1 MSGSDV
7 HDIDRVRP
15 EVLYD
20 RVHESWR
27 YIMGEEFH
35 YGYFVPA
42 DIDIF
47 TAAQA
52 LTQQMVTRAAFAA
65 GERVLDVGCG
75 TGRQACDLVANH
87 GVRVLGI
94 TTSEAGV
101 AAGRSLAAERGLA
114 DATFEV
120 RDGTNNGLDP
130 ESFDVVW
137 ALESSHLMRDR
148 EALLSE
154 CVRVLAPGG
163 RIVLCDIIRR
173 RTIPFAEV
181 RARRGEFAVLRE
193 AFGDAHMLP
202 LETYVETLTELGMQI
217 EDATDISTETQ
228 PTLAAWRAN
237 ALKHATEITALI
249 GQQGLDDFVAATE
262 VLDALWSDAT
272 LGYGILSASK
282 PSTHS

>member
-7 HDIDRVRP
+7 HDVDRVRP

-20 RVHESWR
+20 RVHEAWR
-27 YIMGEEFH
+27 LIMGEEFH
-35 YGYFVPA
+35 YGYFEPQE
-42 DIDIF
+42 IDIF
-47 TAAQA
+47 SAAQA
-52 LTQQMVTRAAFAA
+52 LTREMVARARFTP

-87 GVRVLGI
+87 GVRVLGV

-101 AAGRSLAAERGLA
+101 AAGRRLALERDLP

-120 RDGTNNGLDP
+120 RDGTNNGL
-130 ESFDVVW
+130 ETGMFDVVW

-148 EALLSE
+148 DALLSE
-154 CVRVLAPGG
+154 CVRVLKPGG

-181 RARRGEFAVLRE
+181 RARRDEFAVLRE

-202 LETYVETLTELGMQI
+202 LKNYVASLTELGMRI
-217 EDATDISTETQ
+217 EDATDISAETR

-237 ALKHATEITALI
+237 ANDHAAEITPLI
-249 GQQGLDDFVAATE
+249 GQQGLADFVAATE
-262 VLDALWSDAT
+262 VLDALWSDET
-272 LGYGILSASK
+272 LGYGILCASK
-282 PSTHS
+282 SPR